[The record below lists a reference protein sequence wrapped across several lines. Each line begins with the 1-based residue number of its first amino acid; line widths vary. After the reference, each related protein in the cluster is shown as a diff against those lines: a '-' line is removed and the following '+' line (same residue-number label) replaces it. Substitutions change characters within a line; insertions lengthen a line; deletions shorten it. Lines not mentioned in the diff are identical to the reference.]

1 MSTLIYTVIAVSF
14 AGLYLGNNLS
24 HWYFCHKYHKIGQVM
39 SYMTKGKRV
48 PRELRGKHQQVNNT
62 FVALNSIV
70 SVLAGIT
77 YWL

>member
-1 MSTLIYTVIAVSF
+1 
-14 AGLYLGNNLS
+14 
-24 HWYFCHKYHKIGQVM
+24 M
-39 SYMTKGKRV
+39 SYRTKGKRV
-48 PRELRGKHQQVNNT
+48 PRELRDKHQKVNIT